1 MHSDWI
7 TRRLSYGSPTLQFWW
22 PSWKVLMKLRS
33 GSRCSRWQQMC
44 LSFPGDPWTHSRGP
58 TQNNI
63 SWNMFPL
70 VHSRESHF
78 PMSEVS
84 IYVTN
89 TSVETG
95 LHKKTSIDYLSKT
108 LGRKRHLIWRQIHS
122 DERVNVKKG
131 HWKLLK
137 RCIEGIQKWLRKWLL
152 WNINQILIF

>member
-7 TRRLSYGSPTLQFWW
+7 TSRRLSYRSPTLQFWW
-22 PSWKVLMKLRS
+22 PSWKVLMKLLWIFLGGCVLRS
-33 GSRCSRWQQMC
+33 GSRCSCRQQMC
-44 LSFPGDPWTHSRGP
+44 LCFPGDPWTHSQGP

-89 TSVETG
+89 TSAKTG
-95 LHKKTSIDYLSKT
+95 LHKKTSIDSLSKS
-108 LGRKRHLIWRQIHS
+108 LGRKRHLIWCQIHS
-122 DERVNVKKG
+122 DDRVNVKKV
-131 HWKLLK
+131 WK
-137 RCIEGIQKWLRKWLL
+137 IES
-152 WNINQILIF
+152 F